1 MEKQNRQYKQIE
13 TYGQLRSDIE
23 TALNKKLCT
32 PKDFEYLRERIYARL
47 HTLVSRTT
55 LMRLWGYVDEEVTP
69 RKGTLDILS
78 RFLGYRDW
86 LQYQENACMP
96 KEQQSSPVM
105 SRKLSVSSDLSIG
118 EKLRLTWQ
126 PGRVCDVEYLGNL
139 SFRVIASENTRIQPG
154 DTFQCSLIV
163 EGEPLYL
170 DNLQKGDS
178 SSPAEPIAYVCGKK
192 TGVNFEF
199 CVS

>member
-1 MEKQNRQYKQIE
+1 MAKQNSQYQQIE
-13 TYGQLRSDIE
+13 TYEPLRSE
-23 TALNKKLCT
+23 VEAALKKKLCT

-55 LMRLWGYVDEEVTP
+55 LMRLWGYVDENVTP

-78 RFLGYRDW
+78 RFLGYKDW
-86 LQYQENACMP
+86 EGFQENASLL

-105 SRKLSVSSDLSIG
+105 SRKLSVKSDLYIG
-118 EKLRLTWQ
+118 ERLRLTWQ

-170 DNLQKGDS
+170 DNLRKGDGS
-178 SSPAEPIAYVCGKK
+178 SSSKPVAYVCGKK

-199 CVS
+199 

>member
-1 MEKQNRQYKQIE
+1 MQMIP
-13 TYGQLRSDIE
+13 YGQLRTDIE
-23 TALNKKLCT
+23 TALKKKLQT

-78 RFLGYRDW
+78 KFLGYKDW
-86 LQYQENACMP
+86 ESFQENTMLP

-105 SRKLSVSSDLSIG
+105 SRKLSVNTDLCIG
-118 EKLRLTWQ
+118 ERLRLTWQ
-126 PGRVCDVEYLGNL
+126 PDRVCDVEYLGEL

-154 DTFQCSLIV
+154 DTFQCSLII

-170 DNLQKGDS
+170 DNLRKGDGS
-178 SSPAEPIAYVCGKK
+178 SSAETIAYVCGKK
-192 TGVNFEF
+192 TGVNFEHL
-199 CVS
+199 

>member
-1 MEKQNRQYKQIE
+1 MQMIP
-13 TYGQLRSDIE
+13 YGQLRTDIE
-23 TALNKKLCT
+23 TALKKKLQT

-78 RFLGYRDW
+78 RFLGYLDW
-86 LQYQENACMP
+86 ESYQENASLP

-105 SRKLSVSSDLSIG
+105 SRKLNVNSDLYIG
-118 EKLRLTWQ
+118 ERLRLTWQ
-126 PGRVCDVEYLGNL
+126 PDRVCDVEYLGEL

-170 DNLQKGDS
+170 DNLRKGDGS
-178 SSPAEPIAYVCGKK
+178 SSAETIAYVCGKK
-192 TGVNFEF
+192 TGVNFEHL
-199 CVS
+199 

>member
-1 MEKQNRQYKQIE
+1 MQMIP
-13 TYGQLRSDIE
+13 YGQLRTDIE
-23 TALNKKLCT
+23 TALKKKLQT

-78 RFLGYRDW
+78 RFLGYQDW
-86 LQYQENACMP
+86 ESYQENASLP

-105 SRKLSVSSDLSIG
+105 SRKLNVNSDLYIG
-118 EKLRLTWQ
+118 ERLRLTWQ
-126 PGRVCDVEYLGNL
+126 PDRVCDVEYLGEL

-154 DTFQCSLIV
+154 DTFQCSLII

-170 DNLQKGDS
+170 DNLRKGDGS
-178 SSPAEPIAYVCGKK
+178 SSAETIAYVCGKK
-192 TGVNFEF
+192 TGVNFEHL
-199 CVS
+199 

>member
-1 MEKQNRQYKQIE
+1 MQMIP
-13 TYGQLRSDIE
+13 YGQLRTDIE
-23 TALNKKLCT
+23 TALKKKLQT
-32 PKDFEYLRERIYARL
+32 PKDFEFLRERIYARL

-78 RFLGYRDW
+78 RFLGYQDW
-86 LQYQENACMP
+86 ESYQENASLP

-105 SRKLSVSSDLSIG
+105 SRKLNVNSDLYIG
-118 EKLRLTWQ
+118 ERLRLTWQ
-126 PGRVCDVEYLGNL
+126 PDRVCDVEYLGEL

-170 DNLQKGDS
+170 DNLRKGDGS
-178 SSPAEPIAYVCGKK
+178 SSAETIAYVCGKK
-192 TGVNFEF
+192 TGVNFEHL
-199 CVS
+199 

>member
-1 MEKQNRQYKQIE
+1 MQMIP
-13 TYGQLRSDIE
+13 YGQLRTDIE
-23 TALNKKLCT
+23 TALKKKLQT
-32 PKDFEYLRERIYARL
+32 PKDFEFLRERIYARL

-78 RFLGYRDW
+78 RFLGYQDW
-86 LQYQENACMP
+86 ESYQENASLP

-105 SRKLSVSSDLSIG
+105 SRKLNVNSDLYIG
-118 EKLRLTWQ
+118 ERLRLTWQ
-126 PGRVCDVEYLGNL
+126 PDRVCDVEYLGEL

-154 DTFQCSLIV
+154 DTFQCSLII

-170 DNLQKGDS
+170 DNLRKGDGS
-178 SSPAEPIAYVCGKK
+178 SSAETIAYVCGKK
-192 TGVNFEF
+192 TGVNFEHL
-199 CVS
+199 

>member
-1 MEKQNRQYKQIE
+1 MQMIPYE
-13 TYGQLRSDIE
+13 QLRTDIE
-23 TALNKKLCT
+23 TALKKKLQT
-32 PKDFEYLRERIYARL
+32 PKDFEFLRERIYARL
-47 HTLVSRTT
+47 HILVSRTT

-78 RFLGYRDW
+78 KFLGYRDW
-86 LQYQENACMP
+86 LQYQENACLA

-139 SFRVIASENTRIQPG
+139 SFRVIASENTRIQPS
-154 DTFQCSLIV
+154 DTFQCSLII

-170 DNLQKGDS
+170 DNLRKGDGS
-178 SSPAEPIAYVCGKK
+178 SSAETIAYVCGKK
-192 TGVNFEF
+192 TGVNFEHL
-199 CVS
+199 